1 MTIQKNQTIY
11 SVDTKKVETVDIYD
25 DPKQMLDDRKKTIIE
40 NEGWG
45 EYNHELRSMGEAPV
59 SKSVYLA
66 NAKKQADLF
75 NMFYKGDK

>member
-1 MTIQKNQTIY
+1 MKNLTEQ
-11 SVDTKKVETVDIYD
+11 
-25 DPKQMLDDRKKTIIE
+25 QRKHRMKTIIE

-66 NAKKQADLF
+66 KQKKQADLF